1 MNNVNE
7 NDDIQVKMIKHFIK
21 DLSFE
26 NPQDVNFN
34 NAENN
39 NNHDISTNMKVIY
52 EPYKNNFFSLLFKYT
67 FDCSSKKNKEKLCY
81 LELDY
86 FGFFKIE
93 KNKED
98 NQKALTEAGLNFI
111 FPFAKEVIE
120 NISLKGGSVPI
131 ILDDLNIN
139 LIED

>member
-1 MNNVNE
+1 MKNVNE
-7 NDDIQVKMIKHFIK
+7 NNKIKVKMIKNFIK
-21 DLSFE
+21 DLSYE
-26 NPQDVNFN
+26 NPQDINYN
-34 NAENN
+34 NADNN
-39 NNHDISTNMKVIY
+39 NNHNISSNMRVIY
-52 EPYKNNFFSLLFKYT
+52 EPYKNNFFSLVFKYT
-67 FDCSSKKNKEKLCY
+67 FDCSSKINKEKLCY

-93 KNKED
+93 KGKKNS
-98 NQKALTEAGLNFI
+98 QKALTEAGLTFI
-111 FPFAKEVIE
+111 FPLAKEIIE

>member
-39 NNHDISTNMKVIY
+39 NNHDISTNMRVI
-52 EPYKNNFFSLLFKYT
+52 
-67 FDCSSKKNKEKLCY
+67 
-81 LELDY
+81 
-86 FGFFKIE
+86 
-93 KNKED
+93 
-98 NQKALTEAGLNFI
+98 
-111 FPFAKEVIE
+111 
-120 NISLKGGSVPI
+120 
-131 ILDDLNIN
+131 
-139 LIED
+139 

>member
-1 MNNVNE
+1 M
-7 NDDIQVKMIKHFIK
+7 
-21 DLSFE
+21 
-26 NPQDVNFN
+26 
-34 NAENN
+34 
-39 NNHDISTNMKVIY
+39 
-52 EPYKNNFFSLLFKYT
+52 
-67 FDCSSKKNKEKLCY
+67 
-81 LELDY
+81 ELDY

-98 NQKALTEAGLNFI
+98 NHNALTEAGLHFI

>member
-67 FDCSSKKNKEKLCY
+67 FDCSSKENKEKLCY